1 MARFDPNTY
10 PDRLEFEA
18 NARRMQQAEIVRVF
32 GAALAWLKARHDQLT
47 SRVGRLVTAAPALS
61 PRHARH

>member
-18 NARRMQQAEIVRVF
+18 NARRMQQAEIARVF
-32 GAALAWLKARHDQLT
+32 RAAVAWLNAQNDKLT
-47 SRVGRLVTAAPALS
+47 SRVGRLVTADPALS
-61 PRHARH
+61 PRQARH